1 MSESPENTVVVIG
14 AGQAGCELGFSLR
27 QQGFAG
33 RIVLVGDE
41 PSLPYRRPPLS
52 KAFLA
57 GEVEAASLLIRSA
70 ESYAKQNIECLMGRR
85 VIATDRT
92 ARSVQLDDGA
102 ALAYTHLVFATGGRP
117 RALPLPGGD
126 APNVHSIRSIADV
139 ERLKA
144 GFRAG
149 QRMVV
154 IGGGYIGLEAAAV
167 GIKAGLDVTVLEA
180 QPRLLARVAV
190 PLMSE
195 FYAAAHRKR
204 GVKVLTGVG
213 IVALEGEGLV
223 EVVVLA
229 DGQRL
234 PADLVIVGIGIV
246 PNTELAQ
253 AAGLAVDNGIV
264 VDAHARTA
272 DPAIFAIGD
281 CAHHDHVFLG
291 RRLRLESVPH
301 AMEHARTAAA
311 AIVGQAK
318 PYEAVPWFWSDQFD
332 LKLQMVGLSEG
343 HDQIVV
349 RGTPES
355 ENFCVFYLKDGVV
368 LSADAVNRPKEFSV
382 AKQLV
387 AQRARVEAGQLADE
401 TIPLAAPSRT
411 NS

>member
-246 PNTELAQ
+246 PNTRRPPALPSTTASSSMPTP
-253 AAGLAVDNGIV
+253 APPTPRSSPSATARITTTFFSAGGCGWNRY
-264 VDAHARTA
+264 RT
-272 DPAIFAIGD
+272 
-281 CAHHDHVFLG
+281 
-291 RRLRLESVPH
+291 
-301 AMEHARTAAA
+301 
-311 AIVGQAK
+311 
-318 PYEAVPWFWSDQFD
+318 PWS
-332 LKLQMVGLSEG
+332 
-343 HDQIVV
+343 
-349 RGTPES
+349 T
-355 ENFCVFYLKDGVV
+355 
-368 LSADAVNRPKEFSV
+368 
-382 AKQLV
+382 
-387 AQRARVEAGQLADE
+387 RARPRPRSWAR
-401 TIPLAAPSRT
+401 PSPTRPSPGSGPT
-411 NS
+411 SSISSCRWSA

>member
-1 MSESPENTVVVIG
+1 MSESQEHTVVIVG

-33 RIVLVGDE
+33 RIVLIGDE

-57 GEVEAASLLIRSA
+57 GEVEAPSLLIRSA
-70 ESYAKQNIECLMGRR
+70 ESYAKQSIECLMGRR
-85 VIATDRT
+85 VVAIDR
-92 ARSVQLDDGA
+92 AAHRVQLDDGA
-102 ALAYTHLVFATGGRP
+102 TLAYTHLVFATGGRP
-117 RALPLPGGD
+117 RRLPLPGGD
-126 APNVHSIRSIADV
+126 APNVHSIRAVADV

-144 GFRAG
+144 GFKAG

-167 GIKAGLDVTVLEA
+167 GIKGGLEVTVLEA

-190 PLMSE
+190 PLMSD
-195 FYAAAHRKR
+195 FYAAAHRRR

-213 IVALEGEGLV
+213 IVALEGEGRIDT
-223 EVVVLA
+223 VVLA

-281 CAHHDHVFLG
+281 CAQHDHGFLG

-311 AIVGQAK
+311 AIVGQPK

-343 HDQIVV
+343 HDQVVV

-355 ENFCVFYLKDGVV
+355 EKFCVFYLRDGV
-368 LSADAVNRPKEFSV
+368 LISADAVNQPKEFSV

-387 AQRARVEAGQLADE
+387 AQRARVSAEVLADE
-401 TIPLAAPSRT
+401 SVPLVAPKA
-411 NS
+411 